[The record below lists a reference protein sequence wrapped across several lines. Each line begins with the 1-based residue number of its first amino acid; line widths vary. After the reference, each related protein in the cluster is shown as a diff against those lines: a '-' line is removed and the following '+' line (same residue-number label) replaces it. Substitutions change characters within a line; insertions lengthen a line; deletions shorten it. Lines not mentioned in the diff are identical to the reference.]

1 MKRILSVALALLLVL
16 GLLPVANA
24 AELSEFGKIKE
35 QEYVSGGE
43 RGNVSSTNKNDM
55 KNGKLFDAAPDVD
68 VEEPK
73 DTDIVSIIVELDGE
87 PAMAVSESVK
97 SASAAEA
104 KLLEKQ
110 NLKQAEIEN
119 ALGVKLNVKHN
130 YTLLYNGFS
139 FEGEYSLVKKIRD
152 LGINAYVSPEFEVP
166 NMHTSVGL
174 IGADV
179 AWDYGYTGEGQTIA
193 IIDTGI
199 RLTHEAFSV
208 VPENIAW
215 TQETLQALVSAAGSN
230 LNAGSNVSQLYKSGK
245 IPFAYNY
252 YSNNYNPG
260 HGSSDHGSHVAGIA
274 AGNNGSD
281 FKGVAPDAQLVV
293 MQVFTPM
300 GGAYWSEILAALE
313 DCAYLGVDAAN
324 MSLGS
329 SCGFTDYNGD
339 STYERVLG
347 LVADAG
353 VNLSVAAGND
363 GATYEGNHWEGR
375 QLASNPDYGVVGS
388 PATFPES
395 LCVAASNNLGGS
407 EGVVEA
413 YGESF
418 AYNDRSGDPAVAF
431 STLNGEQEYVVVPGL
446 GNPSDF
452 TGIDVTGK
460 IALIVRGEINFSDK
474 VANAYQAGAI
484 GVIIYNNEAGVIN
497 MAVDNYFVPAV
508 SITQVAG
515 QHLVNNATNGIGTL
529 TVSGMDATG
538 TPTAFSSRG
547 TTADLKIKPEIMA
560 PGANINSVDGFTSN
574 SSYKLSDG
582 TSMAAPHVAGGMAIV
597 QEYVDEMF
605 PNADESRKMELV
617 DAILMSTAIPR
628 VDGNG
633 NPFVVREQGAG
644 MMNLGN
650 ALTTTAYLSVSDNVR
665 PKLEVG
671 SSENG
676 VFELNFTVNNF
687 GDTALTY
694 TINPIVITETPK
706 VLGEYGGETV
716 YYIDGTPYA
725 LNDVVELDMPESV
738 TVPAG
743 GTADVS
749 VTVTLTDAAKTFF
762 ADHFDA
768 GMFVEGFVEL
778 EGVADGEGA
787 IPSTLNIPFLGFY
800 GDWNHPAMIEEGAY
814 YYQDE
819 PTYSQVRENLIG
831 YKAGSQIQGL
841 GINPYVDM
849 TEAQFLADRGAVS
862 PNGDGWFESINVAYI
877 NLMRNASYA
886 EYAVEIN
893 GSSTVLSRGT
903 YVKKG
908 HMPDGDPYQQMGYNY
923 MSFPTWNASAL
934 TEGQSAVIKIRA
946 DLANEGY
953 TTEAN
958 ANGVWEVPVTKD
970 LTAPEI
976 VSVEVIEGGIRITFT
991 DAHYVAYAKVYGNN
1005 DVYYDNGIFEN
1016 ERGANTTID
1025 VMTTEP
1031 QVVLFLGDYAANE
1044 SEYTIN
1050 TATGEYEGGGQID
1063 PPGPVETIL
1072 YEWGF
1077 EDISEVAEW
1086 LTADADG
1093 DGQEWTLFRDA
1104 SGEIPYEGTGFLGSY
1119 SYLNNVGP
1127 LTPDNWTITQ
1137 NLTLPDDAD
1146 EISLKYFIRGVDDTY
1161 FAENYSVYVGPAN
1174 PSNTGQF
1181 TRLFGETIATA
1192 GWNEKV
1198 VDLSAYAGQTIT
1210 IAFRHHGCTDQYT
1223 LALDN
1228 MSIVSTTGDEPP
1240 VTPTPPVPSE
1250 LDEALNVEGGELLF
1264 VNDAVNPW
1272 IVDDIDDRLSAV
1284 TNIQGQGD
1292 GSTTIS
1298 TRVEMAAGE
1307 ELTFDWKISSEISY
1321 DYLIFKV
1328 DGRQIERTSGFWNW
1342 STVTWTAPD
1351 DGTYT
1356 FSWTYSKD
1364 SGTDTGSDCGWVDNV
1379 SVDYPTPPTP
1389 PPAGS
1394 FIETNEIIPG
1404 EEYIIAVDYLGEI
1417 MMMSNVLD
1425 SDNSIRLVGDP
1436 AQMSGDA
1443 IVGGYSNNHLWT
1455 FSSETAS
1462 TIQSVGNGRYCEV
1475 VTHNGYA
1482 WLGLSDSAMYNW
1494 SWDGNGNMITDAPGA
1509 GMWNHLSYA
1518 YTAEDIEH
1526 PAFDLWIYGEPDYLE
1541 IKLYKASGDEPP
1553 VTPTPT
1559 PDVPGDGFVETN
1571 EIIPGEE
1578 YIIAV
1583 DYNGQIMMMSNVL
1596 DSDNSIRLVG
1606 DPAQMS
1612 GDAIVGGY
1620 SNNHLWTFSSET
1632 ASTIQSV
1639 GNGRY
1644 CEVVT
1649 HNGYAW
1655 LGLADSASYNWTWDG
1670 NGNMVT
1676 DAPNAGQWNHLSYA
1690 ETASDIDHPAFDLWI
1705 YGQPNYLEIKL
1716 YKASGD
1722 VPPVTPTPTPDVPG
1736 DLDEALNVE
1745 GGTLTFAND
1754 ATYPWEVR
1762 DNYAVSGNAGVQSST
1777 STVTTTVELAEGEAL
1792 FFDWSTSSEANYDK
1806 LIFSANGTAVRNIS
1820 GVVDWTQFYYIAPA
1834 AGTYTFTWSY
1844 TKDGSVDNNNDEAY
1858 LDEVYVGEAPEVPE
1872 ADMYAFNSFEESW
1885 ITFNSA
1891 DPSMAAPVG
1900 APGATV
1906 FAAEY
1911 VDGTVYGYTN
1921 DGRFFTTTL
1930 SNMSNLNVVGTIGE
1944 VIVDMA
1950 YNYATGTMYAIGTSD
1965 NQAGPRS
1972 LHTVDLETGALTL
1985 VGSLED
1991 TAVAAIMTL
2000 GITTE
2005 GEAYGISFAPGNQ
2018 TNDSYLH
2025 TINLETAECEA
2036 IGPTGFPINYVQTMT
2051 YDHNNDQMLW
2061 AQFYSDGM
2069 FTQTSALVAVNLET
2083 GAGTQLGSTPVG
2095 GEVGELLGMFSV
2107 PGEGPTPPP
2116 PGDYTIEAGTV
2127 EANPGST
2134 VRVPVTVNGLA
2145 AAAFELSY
2153 DADMFTYVGYT
2164 NPVSDALVTV
2174 NDLVAGELTIAM
2186 MNYEANYE
2194 GEAIILEFAVAG
2206 DCEDGEYAIP
2216 VEVISAA
2223 AIIDGA
2229 TTGIDASEVDAI
2241 AGAINVVNGY
2251 TVTFMYNGE
2260 IIAEVTVPVGGA
2272 AEAPEMDRYIYDEES
2287 GYYHVF
2293 CGWDK
2298 DFSSVYENMTV
2309 NAIYGI
2315 LGDVNNDGT
2324 VNITDATMLMRGVVG
2339 MEALSELQEILADV
2353 NCDGSVGI
2361 SDATLIARFVTGLET
2376 FPVPMD

>member
-43 RGNVSSTNKNDM
+43 RGSASSTSNNDM

-110 NLKQAEIEN
+110 NLLQAEIEN
-119 ALGVKLNVKHN
+119 ALGVKLDVKHN

-152 LGINAYVSPEFEVP
+152 LGVNVYVSPEFEVP
-166 NMHTSVGL
+166 KMHTSVGL
-174 IGADV
+174 IGADI
-179 AWDYGYTGEGQTIA
+179 AWDYGYTGEGQTVA

-230 LNAGSNVSQLYKSGK
+230 LNAGNNVSQLYKSGK

-313 DCAYLGVDAAN
+313 DCAYLGVGAAN

-1240 VTPTPPVPSE
+1240 VTPTPTVP
-1250 LDEALNVEGGELLF
+1250 
-1264 VNDAVNPW
+1264 
-1272 IVDDIDDRLSAV
+1272 
-1284 TNIQGQGD
+1284 
-1292 GSTTIS
+1292 
-1298 TRVEMAAGE
+1298 
-1307 ELTFDWKISSEISY
+1307 
-1321 DYLIFKV
+1321 
-1328 DGRQIERTSGFWNW
+1328 
-1342 STVTWTAPD
+1342 
-1351 DGTYT
+1351 
-1356 FSWTYSKD
+1356 
-1364 SGTDTGSDCGWVDNV
+1364 
-1379 SVDYPTPPTP
+1379 
-1389 PPAGS
+1389 
-1394 FIETNEIIPG
+1394 
-1404 EEYIIAVDYLGEI
+1404 
-1417 MMMSNVLD
+1417 
-1425 SDNSIRLVGDP
+1425 
-1436 AQMSGDA
+1436 
-1443 IVGGYSNNHLWT
+1443 
-1455 FSSETAS
+1455 
-1462 TIQSVGNGRYCEV
+1462 
-1475 VTHNGYA
+1475 
-1482 WLGLSDSAMYNW
+1482 
-1494 SWDGNGNMITDAPGA
+1494 
-1509 GMWNHLSYA
+1509 
-1518 YTAEDIEH
+1518 
-1526 PAFDLWIYGEPDYLE
+1526 
-1541 IKLYKASGDEPP
+1541 
-1553 VTPTPT
+1553 PTPT
-1559 PDVPGDGFVETN
+1559 P
-1571 EIIPGEE
+1571 I
-1578 YIIAV
+1578 
-1583 DYNGQIMMMSNVL
+1583 
-1596 DSDNSIRLVG
+1596 
-1606 DPAQMS
+1606 
-1612 GDAIVGGY
+1612 
-1620 SNNHLWTFSSET
+1620 
-1632 ASTIQSV
+1632 
-1639 GNGRY
+1639 
-1644 CEVVT
+1644 
-1649 HNGYAW
+1649 
-1655 LGLADSASYNWTWDG
+1655 
-1670 NGNMVT
+1670 
-1676 DAPNAGQWNHLSYA
+1676 
-1690 ETASDIDHPAFDLWI
+1690 
-1705 YGQPNYLEIKL
+1705 
-1716 YKASGD
+1716 
-1722 VPPVTPTPTPDVPG
+1722 VPG
-1736 DLDEALNVE
+1736 DLDEALNIE

-1754 ATYPWEVR
+1754 EVYPWEVR
-1762 DNYAVSGNAGVQSST
+1762 DNYAASGNAGVESST

-1806 LIFSANGTAVRNIS
+1806 LIFSVDGTAVRNIS
-1820 GVVDWTQFYYIAPA
+1820 GEVDWTQFYYVAPA

-1844 TKDGSVDNNNDEAY
+1844 TKDGSVDRNNDEGY
-1858 LDEVYVGEAPEVPE
+1858 LDNVYVGEAPEVPE

-2036 IGPTGFPINYVQTMT
+2036 IGPTGFPINYVQTMA

-2116 PGDYTIEAGTV
+2116 ADYTVEVGTV

-2134 VRVPVTVNGLA
+2134 VRIPVTVNGLA

-2164 NPVSDALVTV
+2164 NPVAEAFVTV

-2206 DCEDGEYAIP
+2206 ECEDGEYEIP

-2229 TTGIDASEVDAI
+2229 TTNIDVSEVDAT

-2260 IIAEVTVPVGGA
+2260 IIAEVTVPVGEA
-2272 AEAPEMDRYIYDEES
+2272 AEAPEMDRYIYDEET

-2309 NAIYGI
+2309 NAVYGV

-2339 MEALSELQEILADV
+2339 METLSELQDIIADV